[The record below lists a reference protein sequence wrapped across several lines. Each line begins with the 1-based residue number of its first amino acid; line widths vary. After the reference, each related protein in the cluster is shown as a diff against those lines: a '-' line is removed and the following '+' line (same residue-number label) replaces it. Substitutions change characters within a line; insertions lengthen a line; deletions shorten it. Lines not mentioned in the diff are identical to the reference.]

1 MIYQVGETAR
11 LHAYITDVD
20 LAPADPVT
28 VKISITDP
36 DGGAV
41 ITAVDMVNSATGTYY
56 YDYLVPAGLGKF
68 LYNITAVGGDGR
80 ITIVKDAFIA
90 EAAL

>member
-1 MIYQVGETAR
+1 MIYQIGETAR
-11 LHAYITDVD
+11 LYAYITDVD

-36 DGGAV
+36 DGAAV
-41 ITAVDMVNSATGTYY
+41 ITADNMETSATGTYY
-56 YDYLVPAGLGKF
+56 YDYLVPSSLGKF
-68 LYNITAVGGDGR
+68 LYNITAVGGDDR